1 MSLVVL
7 TLVIA
12 VVNLAVGYAAA
23 VWLGFGPP
31 SLRDAWTAL
40 VSGGPPRLEQSDLL
54 WLQQAST
61 QPVDTLLEALDG
73 LEEQAIELQPDVEP
87 YDEDMAELLQ
97 PDQPEYWDLNEKYV
111 ETSILKLNIAM
122 IKSGLRTQEIDM
134 RLRAVA
140 GHTDRETIRRC
151 LEELKEDCE
160 TYLQQQ
166 REAAERFAA
175 RISELGELRSL
186 GEEIELANLEQAAQL
201 ETTLSNLQHMDF
213 DSDLEAANRRLLAE
227 IHNLR
232 VARHWL
238 RDMQEAA
245 FLAVARY
252 EGRLQSIE
260 RQLWH
265 DPLTR
270 LRSRIGLE
278 VALAEWWKQGRHQ
291 TRQITGILLDLDGFG
306 KVNEKYGSL
315 VGDRV
320 LVHLAE
326 WLKKNASP
334 ADLVGRFSGESFL
347 LMLLDV
353 GPRAAVKHAELL
365 RQSLEKMRFRY
376 GEDSFQVTATGAVVE
391 VRPVDTDEQVLRCL
405 QDALREAKRGQRNRI
420 LFHNGR
426 TIEPVEAPNLGAQET
441 EIIL

>member
-1 MSLVVL
+1 MTLLGL
-7 TLVIA
+7 TVVIA

-23 VWLGFGPP
+23 VLLGFGPP
-31 SLRDAWTAL
+31 TFRDAWSAL
-40 VSGGPPRLEQSDLL
+40 GFGNRGRLEEPDLL
-54 WLQQAST
+54 WLQKASA
-61 QPVDTLLEALDG
+61 QPVAALLDG
-73 LEEQAIELQPDVEP
+73 FEQETTELQPDIEP
-87 YDEDMAELLQ
+87 YDEDMAELLL

-134 RLRAVA
+134 RLRAAA
-140 GHTDRETIRRC
+140 GRTDPETIRRC
-151 LEELKEDCE
+151 LEELKEVCQS
-160 TYLQQQ
+160 YLEQH

-175 RISELGELRSL
+175 RISELGQLRSL

-213 DSDLEAANRRLLAE
+213 ESDLEAANRRLLSE

-252 EGRLQSIE
+252 EGRLPSIE

-291 TRQITGILLDLDGFG
+291 TRQITGLLLDLDSFG

-315 VGDRV
+315 IGDRV
-320 LVHLAE
+320 LVHVAE
-326 WLKKNASP
+326 WIKKHASP
-334 ADLVGRFSGESFL
+334 ADLVGRFTGESFL
-347 LMLLDV
+347 LMMPDV
-353 GPRAAVKHAELL
+353 GPRAAIKHAEQF
-365 RQSLEKMRFRY
+365 RQTLEKMLFRT
-376 GEDSFQVTATGAVVE
+376 GEETFRLTATGAVVE
-391 VRPVDTDEQVLRCL
+391 VRPEDTDEQVLRRL
-405 QDALREAKRGQRNRI
+405 QETLREAKRAGRNRI
-420 LFHNGR
+420 FFHNGR
-426 TIEPVEAPNLGAQET
+426 QPEPVEAPNLGAEQT
-441 EIIL
+441 EIVL

>member
-1 MSLVVL
+1 MTLVVL
-7 TLVIA
+7 TLGIA
-12 VVNLAVGYAAA
+12 VLNLAVGYAAA
-23 VWLGFGPP
+23 VLLGFGPP
-31 SLRDAWTAL
+31 TLRDAWTAL
-40 VSGGPPRLEQSDLL
+40 VFSRWGRVGKEDSL
-54 WLQQAST
+54 WLRKAAA
-61 QPVDTLLEALDG
+61 QPIEALLDG
-73 LEEQAIELQPDVEP
+73 FETDITELQPDVEP
-87 YDEDMAELLQ
+87 YDEDLAELLQ

-140 GHTDRETIRRC
+140 GRTDLETIRRS
-151 LEELKEDCE
+151 LEELKEDCQR
-160 TYLQQQ
+160 YLEQQ

-213 DSDLEAANRRLLAE
+213 ESDLEAANRRLLSE

-252 EGRLQSIE
+252 EGRLENIE

-278 VALAEWWKQGRHQ
+278 VALAEWWKQSRHQ
-291 TRQITGILLDLDGFG
+291 TRQISGLLLDLDGFG

-315 VGDRV
+315 IGDRV
-320 LVHLAE
+320 LVHVAD
-326 WLKKNASP
+326 WIKKNSSP
-334 ADLVGRFSGESFL
+334 ADLVGRFAGECFL
-347 LMLLDV
+347 VMMPDV
-353 GPRAAVKHAELL
+353 GPRAAIKHAELL
-365 RQSLEKMRFRY
+365 RQTLEKMTFRT
-376 GEDSFQVTATGAVVE
+376 GEESFRLTLTGAVVE
-391 VRPVDTDEQVLRCL
+391 VRPEDSDEQVLRRL
-405 QDALREAKRGQRNRI
+405 QETLREAKRTGRNRI
-420 LFHNGR
+420 FFHNGR
-426 TIEPVEAPNLGAQET
+426 QAEPVEAPNLGAQEC

>member
-1 MSLVVL
+1 MMLVVL
-7 TLVIA
+7 TLIIA
-12 VVNLAVGYAAA
+12 AVNIAVGYAAA
-23 VWLGFGPP
+23 VLLGFGPP
-31 SLRDAWTAL
+31 TLRDAWTAL
-40 VSGGPPRLEQSDLL
+40 VFARPRTLDQADVV
-54 WLQQAST
+54 WLQKAAS
-61 QPVDTLLEALDG
+61 QSVDSLLDG
-73 LEEQAIELQPDVEP
+73 LEEESVELQPHEEH
-87 YDEDMAELLQ
+87 YDEDIAEFFQ

-111 ETSILKLNIAM
+111 ETSILKLNVAM

-140 GHTDRETIRRC
+140 GRSDAETIRRC

-166 REAAERFAA
+166 REAAEKFTA

-186 GEEIELANLEQAAQL
+186 GEEIELANLEQSAQL

-213 DSDLEAANRRLLAE
+213 ESDLEAANRRLLAE

-232 VARHWL
+232 IARHWL

-265 DPLTR
+265 DQLTR

-278 VALAEWWKQGRHQ
+278 VALAEWWKQSRHQ
-291 TRQITGILLDLDGFG
+291 NRQLAGVLLDLDAFG
-306 KVNEKYGSL
+306 KVNEKHGSL
-315 VGDRV
+315 IGDRV
-320 LVHLAE
+320 LVHVAE
-326 WLKKNASP
+326 LLKKNTSP
-334 ADLVGRFSGESFL
+334 SDLVGRFTGESFL
-347 LMLLDV
+347 IMMADV
-353 GPRAAVKHAELL
+353 GPRAAIKNAELL
-365 RQSLEKMRFRY
+365 RQTLEKMIFRH
-376 GEDSFQVTATGAVVE
+376 EEETFHLTLTGAVVE
-391 VRPVDTDEQVLRCL
+391 VRPDDSDEGVVKRLQETLR
-405 QDALREAKRGQRNRI
+405 DARRVGRNHI
-420 LFHNGR
+420 FFHNGR
-426 TIEPVEAPNLGAQET
+426 QSEPVEAPNLGAQEI